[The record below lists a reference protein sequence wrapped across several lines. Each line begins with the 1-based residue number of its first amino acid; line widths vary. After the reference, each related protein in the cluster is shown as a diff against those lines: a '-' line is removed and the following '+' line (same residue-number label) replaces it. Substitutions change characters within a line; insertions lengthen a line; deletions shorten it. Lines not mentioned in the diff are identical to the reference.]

1 MTVAAGSLEYAQAR
15 LSARYGERPDEL
27 AWRRLEHVRA
37 LPALLDLARASALS
51 RWMAGIGVHSLPHEI
66 ERVLRGHWREL
77 VAEVA
82 TWMPEEW
89 QPSVRWCATLA
100 DISVL
105 QHLARGGDLL
115 PWMRDDPVYGEL
127 AERESAG
134 FGAAPQGGPLAPLA
148 AAWSDADRMGSL
160 WLAEWRRRMPKRRSA
175 DGAVLDDV
183 GRSLA
188 AHLAAFHDRAV
199 RDGWPLRR
207 TLQARL
213 ALLFRRAMLDPA
225 AAFVFL
231 ALAAL
236 DLERLR
242 GEILRRA
249 VFPRLPLIA

>member
-1 MTVAAGSLEYAQAR
+1 M
-15 LSARYGERPDEL
+15 
-27 AWRRLEHVRA
+27 
-37 LPALLDLARASALS
+37 
-51 RWMAGIGVHSLPHEI
+51 PHEI

-82 TWMPEEW
+82 AWMPEDW
-89 QPSVRWCATLA
+89 RAAVHWCASLV
-100 DISVL
+100 DLSVL
-105 QHLARGGDLL
+105 QHLARGGELL
-115 PWMRDDPVYGEL
+115 PWMRDDPVYREL
-127 AERESAG
+127 AERESAV
-134 FGAAPQGGPLAPLA
+134 FGAAPAGGPLAPLA

-160 WLAEWRRRMPKRRSA
+160 WVAEWRRRIPRATACRRRA
-175 DGAVLDDV
+175 PCRG
-183 GRSLA
+183 GRALA
-188 AHLAAFHDRAV
+188 AHLAAFRDRAV

-225 AAFVFL
+225 AAFIFL

-249 VFPRLPLIA
+249 AFPGLPLAS